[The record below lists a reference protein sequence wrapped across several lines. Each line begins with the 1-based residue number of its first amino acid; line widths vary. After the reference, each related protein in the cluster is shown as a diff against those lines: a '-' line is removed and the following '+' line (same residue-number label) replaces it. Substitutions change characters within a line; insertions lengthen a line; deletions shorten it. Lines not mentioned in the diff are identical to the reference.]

1 MDLGEGVSG
10 LHLLCVANL
19 QDDELRIAM
28 REIESDDPE
37 VMYEH
42 AKNVSKKYFGKSA
55 VTGK

>member
-1 MDLGEGVSG
+1 MLK
-10 LHLLCVANL
+10 HLKHENNL
-19 QDDELRIAM
+19 ELFVEMNELRIAM